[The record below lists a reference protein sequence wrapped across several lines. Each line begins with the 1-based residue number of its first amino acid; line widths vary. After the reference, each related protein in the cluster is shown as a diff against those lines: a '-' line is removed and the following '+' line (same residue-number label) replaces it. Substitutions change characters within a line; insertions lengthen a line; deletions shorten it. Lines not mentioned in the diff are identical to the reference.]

1 MYKQIKKSDRAIM
14 WLHRLCK
21 PHKKTKNTN
30 FASPGAANLLPG
42 RPVCCSVLE
51 GYPWHLV
58 TFFGKMLWTFSSSP
72 STSPPL
78 SLPSPLS
85 PSMPYMIIWKPVNGV
100 QFIKLLSHIEQTP
113 LKLCKDNGFKETL
126 MLSYCLFLCLGK
138 CYLL

>member
-14 WLHRLCK
+14 WLHTLCK
-21 PHKKTKNTN
+21 PHKKQKI
-30 FASPGAANLLPG
+30 LILH
-42 RPVCCSVLE
+42 RPVRPICCSVGQFVCSVLE

-85 PSMPYMIIWKPVNGV
+85 PSMPYMIIWKTVNRV
-100 QFIKLLSHIEQTP
+100 QFITFLSHIEQTP

-126 MLSYCLFLCLGK
+126 MLSYRLFLCLGK